1 MNLQRNERYSDIH
14 MPRNTA
20 SGLVIGLLSL
30 GMGFGLIW
38 HIWWL
43 GIAGFVGMI
52 VAFIVRSF
60 DEDVDYYVPIAEVE
74 RIENERHL
82 RLANQG

>member
-1 MNLQRNERYSDIH
+1 
-14 MPRNTA
+14 
-20 SGLVIGLLSL
+20 
-30 GMGFGLIW
+30 
-38 HIWWL
+38 
-43 GIAGFVGMI
+43 MI

-60 DEDVDYYVPIAEVE
+60 DEDVDYYVPIPEVE